1 MRQPLPKTLVDRN
14 VNPPAVV
21 AIGASTGGP
30 QALRDLLSRLP
41 EDFSPPVLI
50 VQHIAPG
57 FVPSLHSYLAAEV
70 KLPVQV
76 AVNGQSLRG
85 PGAFIA
91 PTDTHLEV
99 RQRSI
104 ILSDSAPVSGH
115 RPSATV
121 LFRSVAREF
130 GRRAIGVVLTGMG
143 DDGTA
148 GLEDLKR
155 TGATI
160 IAQNEETSVIFGMPD
175 VAIRSGIVDYVLPP
189 DRIAELLIMAMRPRN
204 IG

>member
-1 MRQPLPKTLVDRN
+1 
-14 VNPPAVV
+14 V

-30 QALRDLLSRLP
+30 QALKELLSRLP
-41 EDFSPPVLI
+41 ADFAPPILI

-57 FVPSLHSYLAAEV
+57 FVPSLQSYLATDV
-70 KLPVQV
+70 KLPIQV
-76 AVNGQSLRG
+76 AVNGERLRG

-99 RQRSI
+99 RQRSVL
-104 ILSDSAPVSGH
+104 LSGGPPVSGH

-121 LFRSVAREF
+121 LFRSVAREY
-130 GRRAIGVVLTGMG
+130 GRGAIGVILTGMG

-148 GLEDLKR
+148 GLEELKR

-160 IAQNEETSVIFGMPD
+160 VAQNKETSVVFGMPE

-189 DRIAELLIMAMRPRN
+189 DRIAELLVMAMQLRDA
-204 IG
+204 G

>member
-1 MRQPLPKTLVDRN
+1 MRQPTPKTRVDQQ
-14 VNPPAVV
+14 VNPPSVV

-30 QALRDLLSRLP
+30 QALKEVLSRLP
-41 EDFSPPVLI
+41 ADFAPPILI

-57 FVPSLHSYLAAEV
+57 FVPSLHSFLSTDV
-70 KLPVQV
+70 KLPIQI
-76 AVNGQSLRG
+76 AENGQRLFG

-99 RQRSI
+99 RQRCI
-104 ILSDSAPVSGH
+104 VLSEGPPVSGH

-143 DDGTA
+143 NDGTA
-148 GLEDLKR
+148 GLEELKQA
-155 TGATI
+155 GATVV
-160 IAQNEETSVIFGMPD
+160 AQNRETSVVFGMPE

-189 DRIAELLIMAMRPRN
+189 DRIADLLVMAMRPRDVA
-204 IG
+204 